1 MKVAPIVF
9 LTQTT
14 NWIIL
19 AVIVF
24 LAVYFVGRDAR
35 RKTKSWPETVA
46 WVLAS
51 IFTFPLGFGLYF
63 LLNRRTSAKA

>member
-1 MKVAPIVF
+1 MDPSVF
-9 LTQTT
+9 LARTI

-35 RKTKSWPETVA
+35 RKTKSWPETVS
-46 WVLAS
+46 WVLVS
-51 IFTFPLGFGLYF
+51 IFTFPIGFGLYF
-63 LLNRRTSAKA
+63 LLNRCTSAKA